1 MGPSE
6 YYQAGQLREAIS
18 AAINE
23 VKASPT
29 DTAKRFQLCE
39 LCCFA
44 GDWER
49 ADRQLDTIMQQTT
62 DAVMQITLV
71 RQLIRAELARTE
83 FLLQGR
89 LPEFVA
95 DVTPHLR
102 LHLDASI
109 AIREGN
115 AAEAAKL
122 LEQAEQQRTQLTGTL
137 NGKSFD
143 DFRDLDD
150 LISPFFEVFTS
161 NGKYFLL
168 PIEQVESITFRPPKR
183 PMDLIWRSI
192 TVSVANG
199 PDGEVYMPAI
209 YPQTHVSGDNQ
220 LMLGR
225 GTDWTDGDASP
236 VRGIGLRMFL
246 AGDQD
251 VSVMNCQEIHFD
263 RPSN

>member
-6 YYQAGQLREAIS
+6 YYQAGQLQEAIS

-83 FLLQGR
+83 FLQQGR
-89 LPEFVA
+89 LPEFVT

-109 AIREGN
+109 AIREGK
-115 AAEAAKL
+115 APEAANL
-122 LEQAEQQRTQLTGTL
+122 LEQAEQQH
-137 NGKSFD
+137 
-143 DFRDLDD
+143 
-150 LISPFFEVFTS
+150 
-161 NGKYFLL
+161 
-168 PIEQVESITFRPPKR
+168 SI
-183 PMDLIWRSI
+183 
-192 TVSVANG
+192 
-199 PDGEVYMPAI
+199 
-209 YPQTHVSGDNQ
+209 
-220 LMLGR
+220 
-225 GTDWTDGDASP
+225 DWN
-236 VRGIGLRMFL
+236 VQRQF
-246 AGDQD
+246 
-251 VSVMNCQEIHFD
+251 V
-263 RPSN
+263 